1 MSRPAVCAGTFAGAG
16 APARRRDQTVL
27 AVASAFS
34 TPVDLSPLRDRVA
47 LVTGGAGGLGRAT
60 ALALAAAG
68 SEVVVA
74 DVDVEGGE
82 ATAAQVDGHFVATDV
97 SDLEANRAM
106 VAFARERCGR
116 LDLAHLNA
124 GVTSGCGLGED
135 FDLAAYRRAMGVNLD
150 GVVFGTHAVL
160 AALREND
167 GPQRGA
173 IVATASLAGL
183 TGVPLEPI
191 YAANK
196 HGVVGLVRSLGPGLA
211 AEGIRVNAVCPGF
224 AVSAMTAGFAA
235 DLEAAGVPLI
245 PAEIVAEAVVRVLA
259 LDVAGECWFVQP
271 GREPAPFAFRN
282 VPGPRPAPSIEEA

>member
-1 MSRPAVCAGTFAGAG
+1 MT
-16 APARRRDQTVL
+16 
-27 AVASAFS
+27 SAFS
-34 TPVDLSPLRDRVA
+34 SSVDLSLLRDRVA
-47 LVTGGAGGLGRAT
+47 LVTGGASGLGRAT

-68 SEVVVA
+68 AEVVIA
-74 DVDVEGGE
+74 DLDADGG
-82 ATAAQVDGHFVATDV
+82 AQVAAQAGGHFVQIDV

-106 VAFARERCGR
+106 VAFVLERCGR

-167 GPQRGA
+167 GPDRGA

-183 TGVPLEPI
+183 TAVPMEPL

-196 HGVVGLVRSLGPGLA
+196 HAVVGLVRSLGPSLGLD
-211 AEGIRVNAVCPGF
+211 GIRVNAVCPGF
-224 AVSAMTAGFAA
+224 AESAMTAPIRAG
-235 DLEAAGVPLI
+235 LEAAGFELI
-245 PAEIVAEAVVRVLA
+245 PAEVVAETVVRLFA
-259 LDVAGECWFVQP
+259 LDVTGECWFVQQ
-271 GREPAPFAFRN
+271 GREPAPFQFRN
-282 VPGPRPAPSIEEA
+282 VPGPRPTKSPEEV

>member
-1 MSRPAVCAGTFAGAG
+1 MSLLFAPIGRILRCGACV
-16 APARRRDQTVL
+16 ARRDQTVH
-27 AVASAFS
+27 AVASAY
-34 TPVDLSPLRDRVA
+34 TPEADPAPRRDRVA
-47 LVTGGAGGLGRAT
+47 LDPGGAGGLGKAT

-68 SEVVVA
+68 AEVVVA
-74 DVDVEGGE
+74 DVDRTGGE
-82 ATAAQVDGHFVATDV
+82 ATAAQVGGHFVEADV
-97 SDLEANRAM
+97 SDLDANRAM
-106 VAFARERCGR
+106 VAFVRERCGR

-124 GVTSGCGLGED
+124 GVTSGCGLGDD

-196 HGVVGLVRSLGPGLA
+196 HGVVGLARSLGPALA
-211 AEGIRVNAVCPGF
+211 HEGIRFNAVCPGF
-224 AVSAMTAGFAA
+224 AVSAMTAGFAV
-235 DLEAAGVPLI
+235 DLEAAGIPLI
-245 PAEIVAEAVVRVLA
+245 PAEVVAETVVRLFA
-259 LDVAGECWFVQP
+259 SEAAGECWFVQP

-282 VPGPRPAPSIEEA
+282 VPGPRAVPS

>member
-1 MSRPAVCAGTFAGAG
+1 VH
-16 APARRRDQTVL
+16 
-27 AVASAFS
+27 AVASAF
-34 TPVDLSPLRDRVA
+34 TTEVDLAPLRDRVA
-47 LVTGGAGGLGRAT
+47 LVTGGAGGLGKAT

-68 SEVVVA
+68 AEVVVA
-74 DVDVEGGE
+74 DVDRAGGE
-82 ATAAQVDGHFVATDV
+82 ATAAQVGGHFVEADV

-106 VAFARERCGR
+106 VAFVRERCGR

-124 GVTSGCGLGED
+124 GVTSGVGLGDD

-150 GVVFGTHAVL
+150 GVVFGVHATL
-160 AALREND
+160 AALRAND
-167 GPQRGA
+167 GPERGA

-183 TGVPLEPI
+183 TGVPLEPL

-196 HGVVGLVRSLGPGLA
+196 HAVVGLVRSLGPALS

-235 DLEAAGVPLI
+235 DLEAAGIPLI
-245 PAEIVAEAVVRVLA
+245 PAEVVAETVVRLFA

-271 GREPAPFAFRN
+271 GREPQPFAFRN
-282 VPGPRPAPSIEEA
+282 VPGPRAVAGGPPT